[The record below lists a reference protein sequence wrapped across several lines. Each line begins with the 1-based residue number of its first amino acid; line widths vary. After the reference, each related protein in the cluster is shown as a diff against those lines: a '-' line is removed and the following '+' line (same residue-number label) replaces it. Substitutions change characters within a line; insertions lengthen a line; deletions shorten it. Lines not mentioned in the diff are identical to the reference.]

1 MANSNIN
8 KTEANESI
16 GEKLLDNYDIEIE
29 NKWDQS
35 IAEGLN
41 TINLFNE
48 SSTKDDTNE
57 NKKDKVEIS
66 DKDKNLIPLN
76 LRDVTENN
84 LSISEEIEVNHSQ
97 GQGLDNIRIDS
108 HNFKN
113 EKKGKTIF
121 GQVSKNNGQ
130 EIDNQNNIIIE
141 AQELRNNQG
150 KDLPEQTQRQISGND
165 IVEPNQGKII
175 LKRLNK
181 VNYHL
186 TNQILE
192 VPKKEKGIPKEEK
205 DLPEQKTIISDKKK
219 TLPKNRQESHIL
231 EVTASNNGTN
241 LFSQN
246 SEDENKDDYI
256 DHVYR
261 YKINYPEK
269 KPFFN
274 ALKKK
279 NRLED
284 LFPID
289 SILIKIEME
298 KLKNNQVKYHYIDLL
313 TNQKYIVTATIDAN
327 GN

>member
-8 KTEANESI
+8 KNEPNESI

-29 NKWDQS
+29 NKRDQS

-41 TINLFNE
+41 KINLFNE

-121 GQVSKNNGQ
+121 RQVSKNNGQ

-219 TLPKNRQESHIL
+219 TL
-231 EVTASNNGTN
+231 
-241 LFSQN
+241 N

-289 SILIKIEME
+289 SILIKIKME
-298 KLKNNQVKYHYIDLL
+298 KLANNQVKYHYIDLL

>member
-8 KTEANESI
+8 KNEPNESI

-29 NKWDQS
+29 NKRDQS

-41 TINLFNE
+41 KINLFNE

-150 KDLPEQTQRQISGND
+150 KDLPEQTQRQIYL
-165 IVEPNQGKII
+165 Q
-175 LKRLNK
+175 
-181 VNYHL
+181 
-186 TNQILE
+186 
-192 VPKKEKGIPKEEK
+192 
-205 DLPEQKTIISDKKK
+205 
-219 TLPKNRQESHIL
+219 
-231 EVTASNNGTN
+231 
-241 LFSQN
+241 FS
-246 SEDENKDDYI
+246 ERE
-256 DHVYR
+256 
-261 YKINYPEK
+261 
-269 KPFFN
+269 
-274 ALKKK
+274 
-279 NRLED
+279 
-284 LFPID
+284 
-289 SILIKIEME
+289 
-298 KLKNNQVKYHYIDLL
+298 
-313 TNQKYIVTATIDAN
+313 
-327 GN
+327 

>member
-1 MANSNIN
+1 M
-8 KTEANESI
+8 
-16 GEKLLDNYDIEIE
+16 
-29 NKWDQS
+29 
-35 IAEGLN
+35 
-41 TINLFNE
+41 
-48 SSTKDDTNE
+48 
-57 NKKDKVEIS
+57 
-66 DKDKNLIPLN
+66 
-76 LRDVTENN
+76 
-84 LSISEEIEVNHSQ
+84 SISEEIEVNHSQ

-269 KPFFN
+269 KHFFN

-289 SILIKIEME
+289 SILIKTKME